1 MSIVLYGI
9 PNCDTIKKAKKF
21 LQEQNI
27 EFDFHDYRK
36 DGLTP
41 ELLDHFVEKLGWE
54 TVLNKRGT
62 TYRALSDEQKQSLNE
77 ASAKQHMLDAPAM
90 IKRPILKVNSD
101 LHIGFKAA
109 QYQEIFK

>member
-21 LQEQNI
+21 LEQNDI
-27 EFDFHDYRK
+27 EYTFHDYRK
-36 DGLTP
+36 DGLTAQQ
-41 ELLDHFVEKLGWE
+41 LDTFVANLGWE

-62 TYRALSDEQKQSLNE
+62 TYRALSDEQKQNLNE
-77 ASAKQHMLDAPAM
+77 ASAKQYMLESPAM
-90 IKRPILKVNSD
+90 IKRPILAFNSNY
-101 LHIGFKAA
+101 HIGFKAD